1 MPKRHLSLAKTSLAS
16 SFGPQRV
23 KSVLEDS

>member
-1 MPKRHLSLAKTSLAS
+1 MQTRHLPLVNTLLAS
-16 SFGPQRV
+16 SCGPQRV